1 MQYVCNAFKQQ
12 VVTILWKLSVKN
24 WLMLK
29 NFTNVGPRKRS
40 INIDTFY
47 QNVETVAIEEFIWSS
62 TPWNKINS
70 EFNLM

>member
-1 MQYVCNAFKQQ
+1 MQYVCNAFKEQ
-12 VVTILWKLSVKN
+12 VVTILWKKWQELINVKKFHKC
-24 WLMLK
+24 WTEK
-29 NFTNVGPRKRS
+29 AVD
-40 INIDTFY
+40 NIDTFY